1 MHRMAWILGAAIMLA
16 ASACSGGG
24 SRSGDGSTDS
34 IIEFGLVWPPN
45 CPPEAGNDKG
55 IGLPCTRGGG
65 QCKDPLR
72 CTCDPALGSTL
83 AGVPCFCTLA
93 QFAQNGSK
101 DPCMDS
107 VPADYCGGTATCC
120 DVLNSAAY
128 CVPNV
133 CLIGGACLVFVRV
146 DGGT

>member
-1 MHRMAWILGAAIMLA
+1 MRRLAWVLGAVCA
-16 ASACSGGG
+16 ASACSGG
-24 SRSGDGSTDS
+24 SSHSDGSTDS
-34 IIEFGLVWPPN
+34 IIDLGLEWPEN

-55 IGLPCTRGGG
+55 IGLPCTAGGG
-65 QCKDPLR
+65 QCKNGTR
-72 CTCDPALGSTL
+72 CTCDPALGSVL

-107 VPADYCGGTATCC
+107 VPANFCGSNATCC
-120 DVLNSAAY
+120 DVLTSAAY

-133 CLIGGACLVFVRV
+133 CLIGGACLEFVAV
-146 DGGT
+146 DGGS